1 MIIILHPRATKPKNR
16 RFPLAALAIAAVLE
30 GKEEYVIV
38 DGNVDPQPERT
49 LDRIMQ
55 RNRRRTA
62 RRLRDA
68 RSADGGRDPAVP
80 RVRRKYP
87 RVPVVWGG
95 YFPSLYADATLNA
108 PYVDF
113 AVRGQG
119 EDTFLE
125 LLAALRGS
133 RKFGGIRG
141 LSYKD
146 DFGLHVHNAER
157 PLRSPDDF
165 PWPPY
170 HRLINPEK
178 YILPTF
184 LGRRTAVH
192 HASIGCP
199 FRCKFCGVVPVHE
212 GRERLEAPARTAAIL
227 AHLQREYAIDAVQF
241 YDNNFF
247 LNESHA
253 REQAERLTPLGLR
266 WWAEGRVDAVLRY
279 SDETLR
285 ALRRSGATMIF
296 FGAESGSD
304 KVLAEMNKRITSS
317 QTLELA
323 ARIRQFGI
331 VPEFSFVFGNPAD
344 PAGDTRDTIRVHPP
358 YQETESGRRDHCAA
372 LHSHPASRR
381 HVRRSSK
388 GRSNFPR
395 RRTNGPASAGTTSP
409 YGTIRACPGYRRPSR
424 NKSTISSWWSI
435 RAGQPS
441 RIFICRAGDA
451 TCSALSACGAT
462 RWEFTDFRLSCS
474 GRSVWCRCANRVWR
488 AFECASRPSK
498 ATGNGRPSTMPVP
511 IRCWRLRRVFCWSA

>member
-38 DGNVDPQPERT
+38 DGNADPHPERT

-55 RNRRRTA
+55 ETGA
-62 RRLRDA
+62 ELLA
-68 RSADGGRDPAVP
+68 VSVMPGPQMAAAVP
-80 RVRRKYP
+80 LCQDFRRKYP
-87 RVPVVWGG
+87 QVPVVWGG
-95 YFPSLYADATLNA
+95 YFPSLYADATLNTR
-108 PYVDF
+108 YVDF

-119 EDTFLE
+119 EDTLLE

-133 RKFGGIRG
+133 GKFSGIRG

-146 DFGLHVHNAER
+146 DFGLRVHNPDR
-157 PLRSPDDF
+157 PLKSLDEF

-170 HRLINPEK
+170 HRLVDPEK

-212 GRERLEAPARTAAIL
+212 GRQKMEGAERTAAIL
-227 AHLQREYAIDAVQF
+227 THLQREYNIDSVQF

-247 LNESHA
+247 LNEGHA
-253 REQAERLTPLGLR
+253 REQAERIAPLNLR

-279 SDETLR
+279 SDDTLR
-285 ALRRSGATMIF
+285 ALRRSGASMIF

-323 ARIRQFGI
+323 ARIRQFDI

-344 PAGDTRDTIRVHPP
+344 PAGDTRDTIDFIRRIKRLNPAAEIIVQHYIPTPHPDGMYGKAELQFP
-358 YQETESGRRDHCAA
+358 ETPDEW
-372 LHSHPASRR
+372 ASDRWF
-381 HVRRSSK
+381 
-388 GRSNFPR
+388 NF
-395 RRTNGPASAGTTSP
+395 
-409 YGTIRACPGYRRPSR
+409 TIRQDPHLPWLPRSVKRRIDNFELVINSRWPTAQDIYLPGWGRMLLQ
-424 NKSTISSWWSI
+424 TLSSWRYTFGRYEFPVELSW
-435 RAGQPS
+435 AQKMV
-441 RIFICRAGDA
+441 
-451 TCSALSACGAT
+451 ALRKP
-462 RWEFTDFRLSCS
+462 RWES
-474 GRSVWCRCANRVWR
+474 
-488 AFECASRPSK
+488 
-498 ATGNGRPSTMPVP
+498 
-511 IRCWRLRRVFCWSA
+511 I

>member
-38 DGNVDPQPERT
+38 DGNVDPQPDRT
-49 LDRIMQ
+49 LDRIMRETGAEMLAVSVMPGPQ
-55 RNRRRTA
+55 MA
-62 RRLRDA
+62 A
-68 RSADGGRDPAVP
+68 AVP
-80 RVRRKYP
+80 LCRDFRRKYP

-113 AVRGQG
+113 AIRGQG
-119 EDTFLE
+119 EDTLME
-125 LLAALRGS
+125 LLAALRGP
-133 RKFGGIRG
+133 RKFGGIHG

-146 DFGLHVHNAER
+146 DFGLRVHNAER
-157 PLRSPDDF
+157 TMRSPDEF
-165 PWPPY
+165 PWPPF
-170 HRLINPEK
+170 HRLANPER

-199 FRCKFCGVVPVHE
+199 FRYKLCGVVPVHE
-212 GRERLEAPARTAAIL
+212 GRQKMEGPQRTAAIL
-227 AHLQREYAIDAVQF
+227 THLQREYSIDSVQF

-279 SDETLR
+279 SDQTMR
-285 ALRRSGATMIF
+285 ALRLSGATMIF

-344 PAGDTRDTIRVHPP
+344 PAGDTRDTIQFIRRIKKLNREAEIIVQHYIPTPHPDGM
-358 YQETESGRRDHCAA
+358 YGDVEGKIE
-372 LHSHPASRR
+372 
-381 HVRRSSK
+381 
-388 GRSNFPR
+388 FPR
-395 RRTNGPASAGTTSP
+395 TPEEWASERWYKFTVRHDPHLPWLPRAVKERIDNFELVVNSRWP
-409 YGTIRACPGYRRPSR
+409 TIQDIHLPRWGR
-424 NKSTISSWWSI
+424 NMLRSLSLW
-435 RAGQPS
+435 RY
-441 RIFICRAGDA
+441 
-451 TCSALSACGAT
+451 ALGVYKFPFELQWAQ
-462 RWEFTDFRLSCS
+462 RLVSL
-474 GRSVWCRCANRVWR
+474 RK
-488 AFECASRPSK
+488 P
-498 ATGNGRPSTMPVP
+498 
-511 IRCWRLRRVFCWSA
+511 RLESL

>member
-38 DGNVDPQPERT
+38 DGNIDPHPERT

-55 RNRRRTA
+55 ETGA
-62 RRLRDA
+62 ELLAVSVMPGPQMAASVPLCRDF
-68 RSADGGRDPAVP
+68 RQ
-80 RVRRKYP
+80 KYP

-108 PYVDF
+108 SYVDF
-113 AVRGQG
+113 AIRGQG

-125 LLAALRGS
+125 LIAALRGP
-133 RKFGGIRG
+133 RKFMGIRG

-146 DFGLHVHNAER
+146 DFGLHVHNADR
-157 PLRSPDDF
+157 PMRSPNEF

-170 HRLINPEK
+170 HRLMHPER

-192 HASIGCP
+192 HASMGCP
-199 FRCKFCGVVPVHE
+199 YRCKFCGVVPVHQ
-212 GRERLEAPARTAAIL
+212 GRERMEDPGRTAAIL
-227 AHLQREYAIDAVQF
+227 MHLKEEYRIDAVQF

-247 LNESHA
+247 LSETHA
-253 REQAERLTPLGLR
+253 REQADLLTPLGLR

-279 SDETLR
+279 SDETLQ

-296 FGAESGSD
+296 FGSESGSD

-344 PAGDTRDTIRVHPP
+344 PAGDTRDNIEFIRRIKKLNPDAEIIVQHYIPTPHPDGMYGSVDGKIEFP
-358 YQETESGRRDHCAA
+358 KTPEEWASERWYNFTVRHDPDLPWLPPVVKRQIDDFELVVNSRWPTVQDIHLPRWGRNVLRSLSLWRYALGVYRFPFELQWAQRLVALRKPRLES
-372 LHSHPASRR
+372 L
-381 HVRRSSK
+381 
-388 GRSNFPR
+388 
-395 RRTNGPASAGTTSP
+395 
-409 YGTIRACPGYRRPSR
+409 
-424 NKSTISSWWSI
+424 
-435 RAGQPS
+435 
-441 RIFICRAGDA
+441 
-451 TCSALSACGAT
+451 
-462 RWEFTDFRLSCS
+462 
-474 GRSVWCRCANRVWR
+474 
-488 AFECASRPSK
+488 
-498 ATGNGRPSTMPVP
+498 
-511 IRCWRLRRVFCWSA
+511 